1 MFDRP
6 LAKGSIAASP
16 QPPKMPKVVFPG
28 GYLYIYLIHRYIF
41 PNSYF
46 SILGLLVPLLNC
58 LFDCLRQAR
67 RP

>member
-28 GYLYIYLIHRYIF
+28 GYLYIYIFDTQIHISKF
-41 PNSYF
+41 LLFYF
-46 SILGLLVPLLNC
+46 GVASTVVELLV
-58 LFDCLRQAR
+58 
-67 RP
+67 